1 MQNQSINRSELS
13 LKFESRNFYSIFGL
27 YLFSLGAVISGYS
40 LYLLLEAVGQVE
52 RKIISWNGEGL
63 FWFLILFFVGI
74 FVLFI
79 PVEFLSIFKVFNAS
93 FKDLIF
99 NIVYSIIIS
108 LVFLIIFQYSIPSG
122 SLIMNDISLIGKA
135 VSFAGFVAVP
145 IILFIQHTLRN
156 SMPLLDKISY
166 SSTLFVWVLSSQ
178 LFL

>member
-1 MQNQSINRSELS
+1 M
-13 LKFESRNFYSIFGL
+13 
-27 YLFSLGAVISGYS
+27 
-40 LYLLLEAVGQVE
+40 
-52 RKIISWNGEGL
+52 
-63 FWFLILFFVGI
+63 
-74 FVLFI
+74 LFI

-135 VSFAGFVAVP
+135 VSFAGFVTVP
-145 IILFIQHTLRN
+145 IVLFIQHSLRN
-156 SMPLLDKISY
+156 SIAFIDSTSY
-166 SSTLFVWVLSSQ
+166 SFTLSVWVLSSQ

>member
-13 LKFESRNFYSIFGL
+13 LKFESRNFFSIFGL

-145 IILFIQHTLRN
+145 IVLFIQHTLRN
-156 SMPLLDKISY
+156 SIAFIDSTSY
-166 SSTLFVWVLSSQ
+166 SFTLSVWVLSSQ